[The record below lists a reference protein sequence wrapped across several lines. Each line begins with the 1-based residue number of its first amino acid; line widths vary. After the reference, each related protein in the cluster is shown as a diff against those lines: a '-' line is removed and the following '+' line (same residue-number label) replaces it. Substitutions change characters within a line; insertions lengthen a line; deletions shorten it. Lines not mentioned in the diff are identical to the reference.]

1 MHLTTRAGLMMAYVE
16 IAERYVKRGM
26 KQISIGVWIVS
37 VSIRSTSR
45 ACLMEVCFER
55 AIQMG
60 EKMSIKSK
68 NVKLSIIPARVS
80 KLMQLG
86 RENRLHNVNGS
97 LKLTTICSK
106 IINFILELHADTKIQ
121 AYLKQDGG
129 TLFGLIR
136 RAIHRYISD

>member
-1 MHLTTRAGLMMAYVE
+1 MP
-16 IAERYVKRGM
+16 
-26 KQISIGVWIVS
+26 
-37 VSIRSTSR
+37 
-45 ACLMEVCFER
+45 
-55 AIQMG
+55 
-60 EKMSIKSK
+60 IKSK

-97 LKLTTICSK
+97 LKLATICAK

-129 TLFGLIR
+129 TLLGLIR